1 MLGTRARRLRRS
13 SLSSFKATGGTT
25 HVPTMRTLVVARL
38 LATAVALTPAGPRP
52 RPQRGATRLAST
64 RTDVRVLDHHLGG
77 MMLDASNLKVGDFL
91 EAIAALEPKKIKS
104 DKFQYPKSL
113 SNPDWDGSISIN
125 TYTTYST
132 LYGPFTV
139 HTYHEEWDSGTDIY
153 ATDAETGKDLMTYIV
168 QCMRAS
174 GRYRGSLFDNNG
186 GREDSE
192 RLREMDEVEADYAGF
207 GTFYRGNIARDH
219 GDDTYDVV
227 YYRYD
232 DGARV
237 RETRVAERL
246 T

>member
-1 MLGTRARRLRRS
+1 M
-13 SLSSFKATGGTT
+13 
-25 HVPTMRTLVVARL
+25 PMRTLVVA
-38 LATAVALTPAGPRP
+38 LATQAMALTPARTPR
-52 RPQRGATRLAST
+52 RGVTSLAST
-64 RTDVRVLDHHLGG
+64 PTHVTVHDHHLGG
-77 MMLDASNLKVGDFL
+77 IMLGLDRVGGFL

-113 SNPDWDGSISIN
+113 SDPDWDGSISLN
-125 TYTTYST
+125 TYTDYRT

-139 HTYHEEWDSGTDIY
+139 HTYREEWDSGTDIY

-174 GRYRGSLFDNNG
+174 GRYRGELFGTLDDE
-186 GREDSE
+186 REDSE
-192 RLREMDEVEADYAGF
+192 RLREMDEVEADYAGL

-219 GDDTYDVV
+219 GDDTYDIV

-232 DGARV
+232 DGGRV

-246 T
+246 IRKI